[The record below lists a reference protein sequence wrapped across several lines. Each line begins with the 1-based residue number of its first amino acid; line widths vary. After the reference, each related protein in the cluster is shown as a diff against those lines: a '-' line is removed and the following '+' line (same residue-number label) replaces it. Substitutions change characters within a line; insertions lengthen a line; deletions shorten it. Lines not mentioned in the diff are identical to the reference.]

1 MLDKLRKTF
10 IQKDLS
16 SRDNSLNFLRLLFAL
31 LVVFSHAQILTD
43 TGDGVVVLGQH
54 LGSWAVVAFFGI
66 SGYLITGARVRS
78 DAGKYL
84 INRIA
89 RIYPAFLVA
98 LTFVAFVLAPITH
111 VIEKG
116 TIDGYF
122 GTSPTPLDYVYSNI
136 LLKVSYYHI
145 GTTLADHPL
154 TAWNGSL
161 WSLSYEFWCYIIIG
175 VFMSWAFM
183 RKHVWPTAVLFAV
196 SVLAHAGI
204 ERLNPYI
211 DSNYDLGLLIF
222 MLPYFLGGALI
233 FQLKDT
239 LPMRGR
245 YALIAAI
252 ASVGIIYALPD
263 FGKQLASPL
272 MAYFVLYLGTIM
284 PSPRWVKTHD
294 ISYGIYV
301 FHFPIIQFLITLHLD
316 KLGFVPFLIVVTLIT
331 MALATLSWFGVERAA
346 MRWARGKSPWGDLK
360 ETSSISPVPVTEN
373 TAEDR
378 SVAR

>member
-10 IQKDLS
+10 VQKDLS

-31 LVVFSHAQILTD
+31 LVVFSHAQILTA

-84 INRIA
+84 INRVA

-161 WSLSYEFWCYIIIG
+161 
-175 VFMSWAFM
+175 
-183 RKHVWPTAVLFAV
+183 
-196 SVLAHAGI
+196 
-204 ERLNPYI
+204 
-211 DSNYDLGLLIF
+211 
-222 MLPYFLGGALI
+222 
-233 FQLKDT
+233 
-239 LPMRGR
+239 
-245 YALIAAI
+245 
-252 ASVGIIYALPD
+252 
-263 FGKQLASPL
+263 
-272 MAYFVLYLGTIM
+272 
-284 PSPRWVKTHD
+284 
-294 ISYGIYV
+294 
-301 FHFPIIQFLITLHLD
+301 
-316 KLGFVPFLIVVTLIT
+316 
-331 MALATLSWFGVERAA
+331 
-346 MRWARGKSPWGDLK
+346 
-360 ETSSISPVPVTEN
+360 
-373 TAEDR
+373 
-378 SVAR
+378 